1 MLNDLKLLHT
11 YLGQLIE
18 QAEGGGYTILEASR
32 STVLD
37 RECITVLVERLKPPV
52 VRTCDH
58 SFRRIA
64 SGEYECTRPGCG
76 IITDDLESEQ
86 WQ

>member
-1 MLNDLKLLHT
+1 MLNDLKLLHA

-18 QAEGGGYTILEASR
+18 QEAAGTVVLREVSR
-32 STVLD
+32 ETVGRQDTLYVRVD
-37 RECITVLVERLKPPV
+37 RVPAVEAPS
-52 VRTCDH
+52 CDH